1 MSTIAGYMKLAD
13 EVAAEIG
20 AGRLKAG
27 DRLPPQRA
35 FAYERG
41 IAVSTASRVY
51 SELLRRGLVVGE
63 VGRGTFIS
71 GQSLRGAAA
80 AKEPGNARVDLEFNY
95 PILATQH
102 ELLAKSLAALAKP
115 DSLHFALRQATSGG
129 TPEMQEVASRFL
141 ARGGWS
147 PEPSDLL
154 FTGNGRQ
161 SIAAAL
167 GALVPIG
174 GRCGVEA
181 LTYPFVKGAAVR
193 LGVTLVPLAMD
204 EFGIRPDAIR
214 KVHRDASI
222 SALYLQPTL
231 HNPLGITMPPS
242 RREELARFAEK
253 HDLVVIEDAIY
264 SFLVDDP
271 PLAALA
277 PDNCVVLDSLSKR
290 VAPGL
295 TLGFIQTPARLRE
308 RMMASIRS
316 GGWTASG
323 YAFAAG
329 QLLIADGIV
338 AEIARRKREDAQR
351 RQRLAAACLAGFS
364 IQADSR
370 SYHLWLTLPEHW
382 RSQTFVAA
390 AARRG
395 IALTASSAFAV
406 SPGHAPNAIR
416 LALAAPPIE
425 QLQKALVTLAKMLSA
440 REEDFEYTE

>member
-1 MSTIAGYMKLAD
+1 MA
-13 EVAAEIG
+13 
-20 AGRLKAG
+20 RLRSG
-27 DRLPPQRA
+27 
-35 FAYERG
+35 
-41 IAVSTASRVY
+41 SRF
-51 SELLRRGLVVGE
+51 
-63 VGRGTFIS
+63 TIS
-71 GQSLRGAAA
+71 GPRRLV
-80 AKEPGNARVDLEFNY
+80 ARTER
-95 PILATQH
+95 
-102 ELLAKSLAALAKP
+102 S
-115 DSLHFALRQATSGG
+115 
-129 TPEMQEVASRFL
+129 
-141 ARGGWS
+141 
-147 PEPSDLL
+147 L

-214 KVHRDASI
+214 EVHRDASI
-222 SALYLQPTL
+222 SAVYLQPTL

-308 RMMASIRS
+308 RIMASIRS

-338 AEIARRKREDAQR
+338 AEIARRKREDAN
-351 RQRLAAACLAGFS
+351 G
-364 IQADSR
+364 DS
-370 SYHLWLTLPEHW
+370 
-382 RSQTFVAA
+382 
-390 AARRG
+390 G
-395 IALTASSAFAV
+395 
-406 SPGHAPNAIR
+406 SPPNAWLVLAFR
-416 LALAAPPIE
+416 LTTAHTICG
-425 QLQKALVTLAKMLSA
+425 
-440 REEDFEYTE
+440 